1 MLLLSLLSRLAR
13 LSAYKVFL
21 QAPVAFRF
29 FNPCSPFFSGHRLF
43 CSQQHIIYIEAT
55 HISTLPAHFFTRNR
69 GGLPGSGATFD
80 ASLPSFHAATHFFCR
95 LYRSFYTRPWLLHQ
109 RISRIFAFLS
119 RGEAFFI
126 VSATTFS
133 HEAKPFLSWSKSP
146 QSAPVRLEALFF
158 SLFSQLFLP
167 HFGIFF
173 LRFCHFHM
181 SNFAIFGFIFVF
193 ARKKFVVCLVAK
205 VFCSTFALAFQ
216 RCGVWLSLKKAIFER
231 IP

>member
-1 MLLLSLLSRLAR
+1 MLLRSLLSRLAR

-29 FNPCSPFFSGHRLF
+29 FNPCPPFFSGHRLF

-80 ASLPSFHAATHFFCR
+80 ASLPSFHVATHFFPSVSLF
-95 LYRSFYTRPWLLHQ
+95 LYSTVAFTPKNIPHLR
-109 RISRIFAFLS
+109 FLS

-133 HEAKPFLSWSKSP
+133 HEAKPFLS
-146 QSAPVRLEALFF
+146 
-158 SLFSQLFLP
+158 
-167 HFGIFF
+167 
-173 LRFCHFHM
+173 
-181 SNFAIFGFIFVF
+181 
-193 ARKKFVVCLVAK
+193 
-205 VFCSTFALAFQ
+205 
-216 RCGVWLSLKKAIFER
+216 
-231 IP
+231 

>member
-1 MLLLSLLSRLAR
+1 MLLRSLLSRLAR

-29 FNPCSPFFSGHRLF
+29 FNPCPPFFSSHRLF

-80 ASLPSFHAATHFFCR
+80 ASLSSFHAATHFFR
-95 LYRSFYTRPWLLHQ
+95 LYRSFYTRSWLLHQ

-126 VSATTFS
+126 ASATTFS

-158 SLFSQLFLP
+158 SLFSQLFSP

-173 LRFCHFHM
+173 LLFCHFCM
-181 SNFAIFGFIFVF
+181 SNFAISGIIFVF
-193 ARKKFVVCLVAK
+193 
-205 VFCSTFALAFQ
+205 
-216 RCGVWLSLKKAIFER
+216 G
-231 IP
+231 

>member
-1 MLLLSLLSRLAR
+1 MLLKPLIQRVNSVYLRGSNSHLITAPIDALANRGCFFLYVPPLLNRETVSDLTRRTPANSSLGLLCSCAHFCLAWLG

-29 FNPCSPFFSGHRLF
+29 FNPCPPFFSSHRLF

-80 ASLPSFHAATHFFCR
+80 ASLSSFHAATHFFR
-95 LYRSFYTRPWLLHQ
+95 LYRSFYTRSWLLHQ

-126 VSATTFS
+126 ASETTFS
-133 HEAKPFLSWSKSP
+133 HETKPFLS
-146 QSAPVRLEALFF
+146 
-158 SLFSQLFLP
+158 
-167 HFGIFF
+167 
-173 LRFCHFHM
+173 
-181 SNFAIFGFIFVF
+181 
-193 ARKKFVVCLVAK
+193 
-205 VFCSTFALAFQ
+205 
-216 RCGVWLSLKKAIFER
+216 
-231 IP
+231 

>member
-1 MLLLSLLSRLAR
+1 MLLRSLLSRLAR

-193 ARKKFVVCLVAK
+193 AKKKFVVCLVAK